1 MKKILFLSYTLI
13 AASTFNCEGMEKLR
27 ALLATNFLNPC
38 IAYYQAI
45 TAAHFLNQKVK
56 GAEQRGRLG
65 KRPEHIQAACDG
77 AFESIK
83 DERGCWLYNGSSYYY
98 TSLEL
103 DEKKLFEKL
112 AQKNSKEKDIY
123 IIDAGC
129 AQGRWGK
136 NTLEILQHEKYKKS
150 GKQFHIFSVTGG
162 IECPELIER
171 KGNVILYQFNQF
183 KIENIDEELAKRGFD
198 LKNRVSLIY
207 SLWTLRHLVD
217 PFGTVK
223 RMYSLLT
230 PEQGKLM
237 ANGFLFKFNET
248 DKIQAFPDGN
258 ENILIDSNATCLFR
272 KFTAG
277 RDVGHFLL
285 EKNDKNDLNIPL
297 GYDGNTHAVSWR
309 SQNESRLVTVFNKR
323 NLRKPKA
330 DRVYMNKDIYCD
342 KDDQKCKDLY
352 NALISQK
359 LFYQERNLGDEIVI

>member
-1 MKKILFLSYTLI
+1 MGDLMQKSLFLWYFLI
-13 AASTFNCEGMEKLR
+13 ASSFFNCHGMEKYG

-56 GAEQRGRLG
+56 EMERKDRLG
-65 KRPEHIQAACDG
+65 KRPEHVQTTCDE
-77 AFESIK
+77 AFENIK
-83 DERGCWLYNGSSYYY
+83 KETVWGLYNGSNYY
-98 TSLEL
+98 TTLEL
-103 DEKKLFEKL
+103 DEDKLLEQL
-112 AQKNSKEKDIY
+112 AQKSSKEKDIY

-129 AQGRWGK
+129 ARGEWGK
-136 NTLEILQHEKYKKS
+136 NALEILQHEKYKKS

-162 IECPELIER
+162 IECPELVER
-171 KGNVILYQFNQF
+171 KGHVTLYQFNQF
-183 KIENIDEELAKRGFD
+183 KIENIDEEFAKRGFD
-198 LKNRVSLIY
+198 LKNKVSLIY

-230 PEQGKLM
+230 PERGKLM
-237 ANGFLFKFNET
+237 ANGFLFKFNKT

-272 KFTAG
+272 EFTAG

-285 EKNDKNDLNIPL
+285 EKNDKNDLTIPL
-297 GYDGNTHAVSWR
+297 GYDGNTHTASWR
-309 SQNESRLVTVFNKR
+309 SQNESRLVTVFNRR

-330 DRVYMNKDIYCD
+330 DRVYMNNNIYCD

-352 NALISQK
+352 NSLLSQK
-359 LFYQERNLGDEIVI
+359 LFYGNKI